1 MTNQT
6 YTILG
11 IIIAAGSLGG
21 LVSAFTSVDEKLSIS
36 FCAKRVVVGIASAFV
51 VPLFLNMIS
60 STLLE
65 KAQSDTTP
73 CPYFVFAGFCVIA
86 AISSKAFISTVSDR
100 LLRQVREEVREV
112 KASVEP
118 VLLKETEPDQPAPG
132 VSRVGLLA
140 SRPDAERQ
148 ILKALSSGKY
158 SLRTLDGIAKETGL
172 DVGTVSGH
180 IRALTN
186 SGLVTKRTG
195 EKGQDLWCL
204 TQAGKTALEGA

>member
-73 CPYFVFAGFCVIA
+73 CPLIAVEGFPWSASSSLFARWFC
-86 AISSKAFISTVSDR
+86 FQR
-100 LLRQVREEVREV
+100 LLLLSVLATAVAAYGWPAFAEATARQ
-112 KASVEP
+112 
-118 VLLKETEPDQPAPG
+118 G
-132 VSRVGLLA
+132 VA
-140 SRPDAERQ
+140 
-148 ILKALSSGKY
+148 
-158 SLRTLDGIAKETGL
+158 
-172 DVGTVSGH
+172 
-180 IRALTN
+180 
-186 SGLVTKRTG
+186 VTP
-195 EKGQDLWCL
+195 
-204 TQAGKTALEGA
+204 

>member
-21 LVSAFTSVDEKLSIS
+21 LVSAITSVDEKLSIG
-36 FCAKRVVVGIASAFV
+36 FCAKRVVVGIACAFV

-65 KAQSDTTP
+65 TAQTDATP
-73 CPYFVFAGFCVIA
+73 CRYFVFAGFCVIA
-86 AISSKAFISTVSDR
+86 AISSKAFISTMSDR

-118 VLLKETEPDQPAPG
+118 VLLKETEPDQPTPG
-132 VSRVGLLA
+132 ASRVGPLA
-140 SRPDAERQ
+140 SRPDAERE

-158 SLRTLDGIAKETGL
+158 SLRTLNGIAKETGL
-172 DVGTVSGH
+172 DANTVSGH
-180 IRALTN
+180 IKSLMN
-186 SGLVTKRTG
+186 DGLVTKRTG
-195 EKGQDLWCL
+195 EKGKDLWCL
-204 TQAGKTALEGA
+204 TPAGKTALEYA